1 MVSTDDF
8 RVELRAQLRRA
19 QRQGRP
25 HAEIN
30 AGELHRV
37 IGSYPGPSHRMP
49 MCCEAM
55 RQEMRHCDEVVF
67 KPDGGKG
74 ASLTVRYVLQR

>member
-1 MVSTDDF
+1 MDDF
-8 RVELRAQLRRA
+8 RTELRAQIGRA

-25 HAEIN
+25 YVEIN

-37 IGSYPGPSHRMP
+37 VGSYPGDHRMP

-55 RQEMRHCDEVVF
+55 REEQKQGDELVF
-67 KPDGGKG
+67 APKEGDG
-74 ASLTVRYVLQR
+74 ASLTVRYKLAR